1 MKLQILKGSADVTLY
16 VFVSDS
22 ASTTGAGK
30 AGIAHNAAGLVASY
44 VRPLGSRTAITLATQ
59 TVTGAHSDGG
69 WVEVDATNMPGV
81 YRLDLP
87 DAVCASGVNSV
98 VVFLHGAS
106 GMAPV
111 ALEIMLTAV
120 NLQDA
125 VRAGLTALPNA
136 AADAAGGLPIS
147 DAGGLDLDALNTAA
161 IRLTAAR
168 AQVLDD
174 WINAGRL
181 DLLLDAIKAVTDAIP
196 NAGAMTS
203 IATASAVATAQ
214 ADLTTLVG
222 RLTALRAGYLDNLS
236 GGAVALAS
244 TLATVAGYIDTEV
257 ASILAAVDTEIAAIK
272 AVTDLLPNAGALSDL
287 ATLAGRLTALR
298 AGYLDNLSAGAVA
311 LEATLTAIKGGG
323 WSTETL
329 VALKAVV
336 DAILVDTGTTL
347 DGRIPSALSAGGYM
361 KADVL
366 AINAVTAAAARLALS
381 AGQIIPGTVDSTAFA
396 PTTTVFDCDDITTA
410 AADHYIGRVV
420 LFTSGT
426 LVGQAATITDY
437 ALTAGRGR
445 FTVDALTSAPADNV
459 TFVII

>member
-16 VFVSDS
+16 VFVPDS

-30 AGIAHNAAGLVASY
+30 TGIAFNAAGLVASY

-111 ALEIMLTAV
+111 PLEIMLTAV
-120 NLQDA
+120 NPQDA

-161 IRLTAAR
+161 VRLTAAR

-181 DLLLDAIKAVTDAIP
+181 DLLLDAIKAVTD
-196 NAGAMTS
+196 
-203 IATASAVATAQ
+203 
-214 ADLTTLVG
+214 
-222 RLTALRAGYLDNLS
+222 
-236 GGAVALAS
+236 
-244 TLATVAGYIDTEV
+244 
-257 ASILAAVDTEIAAIK
+257 
-272 AVTDLLPNAGALSDL
+272 LLPNGGALSDL
-287 ATLAGRLTALR
+287 ATLASRLSAAR

-396 PTTTVFDCDDITTA
+396 PTTTIFDADDITTA

-445 FTVDALTSAPADNV
+445 FTVDALTSAPANDV